1 MCSKEA
7 PRRPLEACPDLF
19 PLRTLLVRNGKRLV
33 QEQPGPERTPQAG
46 SSASCM
52 QKSALEPYLPGSS
65 TTSK

>member
-7 PRRPLEACPDLF
+7 PRRPLEACPDSF
-19 PLRTLLVRNGKRLV
+19 PLRTLLVRNGKRV
-33 QEQPGPERTPQAG
+33 AQEQPGPERTPPDRSFAL
-46 SSASCM
+46 CM